1 MPTVTRFAR
10 CRIHSGRLRA
20 IQGAPMNCGIE
31 RPLALPAN
39 VGRAQNRWI
48 ASSTPSMRWDRID
61 GIACASFNRNIRRSV
76 WIRGKHRTGGVTAA
90 MIDCIGAETQRQD
103 VRLNKAYKDVMP
115 SLPATRQKQLQ
126 EVQRIWIAQT
136 VSD

>member
-1 MPTVTRFAR
+1 
-10 CRIHSGRLRA
+10 
-20 IQGAPMNCGIE
+20 
-31 RPLALPAN
+31 
-39 VGRAQNRWI
+39 
-48 ASSTPSMRWDRID
+48 
-61 GIACASFNRNIRRSV
+61 
-76 WIRGKHRTGGVTAA
+76 

-115 SLPATRQKQLQ
+115 SLPAPRQKQLQ